1 LANQATTEIAK
12 EVDTL
17 KKVIFLIIASLLVI
31 GLVVPGCEGEGEGE
45 VGDIVFEE
53 GVISI
58 GIAGEL
64 AHMTGQFQLL
74 GATMASTNLTVD
86 IDGEPHTIA
95 LVEIETG
102 EATVDMGGSQGYS
115 AMLDKIDDVDFIF
128 GGFRTEALEVYRE
141 VAVGPDGE
149 GVIFVGCGAATEA
162 LSYSC
167 VEDYANY
174 KYWFKHMPSNDY
186 FLADSVIRM
195 VDAVGRTLRAAGNF
209 SEDYTLRAGIIADDL
224 SWCEELYPLLESGLP
239 DVNVSLVTTTVLINP
254 LLTDPTQMGAALAP
268 IAAGDPH
275 FVIPI
280 LSADAG
286 VAFAATRKGLIPT
299 AMSVGINVPAQFKS
313 PWAAGL
319 ADPNPANGA
328 YCALDV
334 HIDTY
339 AEEVEVTSS
348 TLPFLAAFMAYAGD
362 YPLYTA
368 TTYDALLN
376 LVEAIE
382 SEAWYDTTTT
392 TAYANVDDIIA
403 YMENQN
409 PALARTTTTGKNM
422 VYPQPGTTSGAIPA
436 LSETQVTALYPHIGT
451 AGYPAY
457 NAANWTMPAHT
468 THDLVTGPGYMT
480 GVGCQWQWDVGDSLW
495 KKFGIWPTEFL
506 GADLKDQ
513 YGDWN
518 FEYPG
523 TKDIQLSPGVVKP

>member
-1 LANQATTEIAK
+1 LIEQTTIWIKK

-17 KKVIFLIIASLLVI
+17 KKILFLIIASLLVI

-64 AHMTGQFQLL
+64 SHMTGQFQLL
-74 GATMASTNLTVD
+74 GATMASSNLSVD
-86 IDGEPHTIA
+86 IDGEPHSIA

-102 EATVDMGGSQGYS
+102 EATVDPLGSQGYS
-115 AMLDKIDDVDFIF
+115 AMLAKIDQVDFVL
-128 GGFRTEALEVYRE
+128 GGYRTEAVTVYRE
-141 VAVGPDGE
+141 VAME
-149 GVIFVGCGAATEA
+149 NGVIFVNCGAATEF
-162 LSYSC
+162 LQHSVVDNYT
-167 VEDYANY
+167 DY
-174 KYWFKHMPSNDY
+174 KYWFKHMPSNEY
-186 FLADSVIRM
+186 SLADSVMRM
-195 VDAVGRTLRAAGNF
+195 LDAVGRSIRIAGNF
-209 SEDYTLRAGIIADDL
+209 SEDYTLRAGMIADDAVWCDGLVTYLETYL
-224 SWCEELYPLLESGLP
+224 SSINVDLATATVRVDPLLA
-239 DVNVSLVTTTVLINP
+239 
-254 LLTDPTQMGAALAP
+254 DPTAMGGLLAP
-268 IAAGDPH
+268 MVPHDPH

-286 VAFAATRKGLIPT
+286 VVFAAVHKSLIPT
-299 AMSVGINVPAQFKS
+299 SMSVGINVPAQFKL
-313 PWAAGL
+313 PWTAGL

-328 YCALDV
+328 YCAFDV
-334 HIDTY
+334 HIDTF
-339 AEEVEVTSS
+339 AEEVAVTSS

-376 LVEAIE
+376 LVAAIE
-382 SEAWYDTTTT
+382 SEAWYDETTT

-409 PALARTTTTGKNM
+409 PALARPTTTGKNM
-422 VYPQPGTTSGAIPA
+422 VYPQPGTTVGAIPA
-436 LSETQVTALYPHIGT
+436 LSEAQVLALYPHIGT

-457 NAANWTMPAHT
+457 NAANWTMPIHT
-468 THDLVTGPGYMT
+468 THDLVTGPDYMT
-480 GVGCQWQWDVGDSLW
+480 GVGCQWQWDAGASLW
-495 KKFGIWPTEFL
+495 KKFGVWPMEIA

-518 FEYPG
+518 FAYPG
-523 TKDIQLSPGVVKP
+523 TKALILVPGVAKP